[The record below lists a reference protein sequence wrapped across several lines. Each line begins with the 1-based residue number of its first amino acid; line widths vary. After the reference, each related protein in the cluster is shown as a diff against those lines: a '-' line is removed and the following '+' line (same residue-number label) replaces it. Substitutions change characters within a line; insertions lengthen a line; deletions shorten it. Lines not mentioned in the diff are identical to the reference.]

1 MRNLILIISIAI
13 LIGGTYSIGFYNG
26 NNNASKTITLA
37 KNGGEQYL
45 KLNPPGKTVSELK
58 NNENSYTDEEEE
70 ILAKLKAGEITLDE
84 VPESLRNKL
93 RSEFAQTKPNL
104 NPLSS
109 LQGSKGNSDK
119 GNFKPGRSLSG
130 KITKVENDYLEIE
143 TNMGIVQININDSTL
158 IKSTNT
164 ISKSELL
171 INTTISVSGQREE
184 TGFKA
189 TEIIVT
195 K

>member
-26 NNNASKTITLA
+26 NNNASKNITLA

-58 NNENSYTDEEEE
+58 NNENSYTDEEEK
-70 ILAKLKAGEITLDE
+70 ILAKLKSGEITLDE
-84 VPESLRNKL
+84 VPEDLRNKL
-93 RSEFAQTKPNL
+93 RSEFAQTRPNL
-104 NPLSS
+104 NPLSN
-109 LQGSKGNSDK
+109 LQGSKSK
-119 GNFKPGRSLSG
+119 GETDNFKPGRSLSG
-130 KITKVENDYLEIE
+130 KITKIENDHLEIE
-143 TNMGIVQININDSTL
+143 TEMGVIQIIVSDSTL
-158 IKSTNT
+158 IKST
-164 ISKSELL
+164 SKVNKSDLS
-171 INTTISVSGQREE
+171 INTTISVSGQRED

-189 TEIIVT
+189 KEIIIT

>member
-26 NNNASKTITLA
+26 NNNANKTIKLA

-58 NNENSYTDEEEE
+58 NNENSYTDEEEK
-70 ILAKLKAGEITLDE
+70 ILAKLKSGEITLDE
-84 VPESLRNKL
+84 VPEDLRNKL
-93 RSEFAQTKPNL
+93 RSEFAQTRPNL
-104 NPLSS
+104 NPLSN
-109 LQGSKGNSDK
+109 LQGSKSK
-119 GNFKPGRSLSG
+119 GETDNFKPGRSLSG
-130 KITKVENDYLEIE
+130 KITKIENDHLEIE
-143 TNMGIVQININDSTL
+143 TEMGVIQIIVSDSTL
-158 IKSTNT
+158 IKST
-164 ISKSELL
+164 SKVNKSDLS
-171 INTTISVSGQREE
+171 INTTISVSGQRED

-189 TEIIVT
+189 KEIIIT

>member
-58 NNENSYTDEEEE
+58 NNENSYTDEEEK
-70 ILAKLKAGEITLDE
+70 ILAKLKSGEITLDE
-84 VPESLRNKL
+84 VPEDLRNKL
-93 RSEFAQTKPNL
+93 RSEFAQTRPNL

-109 LQGSKGNSDK
+109 LQGSNSKGETD
-119 GNFKPGRSLSG
+119 NFKPGRSVSG
-130 KITKVENDYLEIE
+130 KLTKIENDHLEIE

-158 IKSTNT
+158 IKSTSTVN
-164 ISKSELL
+164 KSELSL
-171 INTTISVSGQREE
+171 NTTISVSGQREE

-189 TEIIVT
+189 TEIIIT
-195 K
+195 N

>member
-58 NNENSYTDEEEE
+58 NNENSYTDEEGK
-70 ILAKLKAGEITLDE
+70 ILAKLKSGEITLDE
-84 VPESLRNKL
+84 VPEDLRNKL
-93 RSEFAQTKPNL
+93 RSEFAQTRPNL
-104 NPLSS
+104 NPLSN
-109 LQGSKGNSDK
+109 LQGSKSK
-119 GNFKPGRSLSG
+119 GETDNFKPGRSLSG
-130 KITKVENDYLEIE
+130 KITKIENDYLEIE
-143 TNMGIVQININDSTL
+143 TEMGVIQIIVSDSTL
-158 IKSTNT
+158 IKST
-164 ISKSELL
+164 SKVNKSDLS
-171 INTTISVSGQREE
+171 INTTISVSGQRED

-189 TEIIVT
+189 KEIIIT

>member
-45 KLNPPGKTVSELK
+45 KLNPPGKTVYELK

-130 KITKVENDYLEIE
+130 KITKVENDSLEIE

>member
-58 NNENSYTDEEEE
+58 NNENSYTDEEEK
-70 ILAKLKAGEITLDE
+70 ILAKLKSGEITLDE
-84 VPESLRNKL
+84 VPEDLRNKL
-93 RSEFAQTKPNL
+93 RSEFAQTRPNL
-104 NPLSS
+104 NPLSN
-109 LQGSKGNSDK
+109 LQGSKSK
-119 GNFKPGRSLSG
+119 GETDNFKPGRSLSG
-130 KITKVENDYLEIE
+130 KITKIENDHLEIE
-143 TNMGIVQININDSTL
+143 TEMGVIQIIVSDSTL
-158 IKSTNT
+158 IKSTSTVN
-164 ISKSELL
+164 KSDLS
-171 INTTISVSGQREE
+171 INTTISVSGQRDD

-189 TEIIVT
+189 KEIIIT

>member
-37 KNGGEQYL
+37 KNVGEQYL

-58 NNENSYTDEEEE
+58 NNENSYTDEEEK
-70 ILAKLKAGEITLDE
+70 ILAKLKSGEITLDE
-84 VPESLRNKL
+84 VPEDLRNKL
-93 RSEFAQTKPNL
+93 RSEFAQTRPNL
-104 NPLSS
+104 NPLSN
-109 LQGSKGNSDK
+109 LQGSKSK
-119 GNFKPGRSLSG
+119 GETDNFKPGRSLSG
-130 KITKVENDYLEIE
+130 KITKIENDHLEIE

-158 IKSTNT
+158 IKSTSTVN
-164 ISKSELL
+164 KSELSL
-171 INTTISVSGQREE
+171 NTTISVSGQREE

-189 TEIIVT
+189 TEIIIT
-195 K
+195 N

>member
-45 KLNPPGKTVSELK
+45 KLNPPGKTVYELK

>member
-58 NNENSYTDEEEE
+58 NNENSYTDEEEK
-70 ILAKLKAGEITLDE
+70 ILAKLKSGEITLDE
-84 VPESLRNKL
+84 VPEDLRNKL
-93 RSEFAQTKPNL
+93 RAEFAQTRPNL
-104 NPLSS
+104 NPLSN
-109 LQGSKGNSDK
+109 LQGSKSK
-119 GNFKPGRSLSG
+119 GETDNFKPGRSLSG
-130 KITKVENDYLEIE
+130 KITKIENDHLEIE

-158 IKSTNT
+158 IKSTSTVN
-164 ISKSELL
+164 KSELSL
-171 INTTISVSGQREE
+171 NTTISVSGQREE

-189 TEIIVT
+189 TEIIIT
-195 K
+195 N

>member
-58 NNENSYTDEEEE
+58 NNENSYTDEEEK
-70 ILAKLKAGEITLDE
+70 ILAKLKSGEITLDE
-84 VPESLRNKL
+84 VPEDLRNKL
-93 RSEFAQTKPNL
+93 RSEFAQTRPNL
-104 NPLSS
+104 NPLSN
-109 LQGSKGNSDK
+109 LQGSKSK
-119 GNFKPGRSLSG
+119 GETDNFKPGRSLSG
-130 KITKVENDYLEIE
+130 KITKIENDYLEIE
-143 TNMGIVQININDSTL
+143 TEMGVIQIIVSDSTL
-158 IKSTNT
+158 IKST
-164 ISKSELL
+164 SKVNKSDLS
-171 INTTISVSGQREE
+171 INTTISVSGQRED

-189 TEIIVT
+189 KEIIIT